1 MPLNFGEAY
10 KIVCPNGGEVV
21 PYSKEHNDIMELMR
35 QSGYLYFQD
44 RLVKENVPV
53 QATRVD
59 QVRQFTAREAFAPV
73 KASVSKREWLSVKAN
88 KDAFMA
94 HLQKNK

>member
-10 KIVCPNGGEVV
+10 KIVCPEGGPVE
-21 PYSKEHNDIMELMR
+21 PHSKEHCDIMELMR

-59 QVRQFTAREAFAPV
+59 QVRQFTAREAIAPTSV
-73 KASVSKREWLSVKAN
+73 KVSKNKWLSVKAN

-94 HLQKNK
+94 HLNKK